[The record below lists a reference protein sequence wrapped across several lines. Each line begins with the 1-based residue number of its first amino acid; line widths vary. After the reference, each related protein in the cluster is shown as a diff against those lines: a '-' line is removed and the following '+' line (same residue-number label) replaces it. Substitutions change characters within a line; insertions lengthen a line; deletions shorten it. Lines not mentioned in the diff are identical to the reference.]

1 MKGTISHKESLPS
14 QRIVKRRKIEVVSE
28 AVESTKGGS
37 ESVGKK
43 EKRSLS
49 AITKEVDEDKN
60 SSLSETDSDDDL
72 QLEQQRLQ
80 QLRET
85 KVRENPVGESQ
96 NTNWNYDILFQNK
109 HRKEKKVQDI
119 RNDKQ
124 ESVTYKRFMKNL
136 FK

>member
-14 QRIVKRRKIEVVSE
+14 QKIVKRRKIEVVSE
-28 AVESTKGGS
+28 AVEPIKDGS
-37 ESVGKK
+37 ENAGKK
-43 EKRSLS
+43 EKRSLL
-49 AITKEVDEDKN
+49 AVTKEVDGDQN
-60 SSLSETDSDDDL
+60 SSLSESESDDDL

-85 KVRENPVGESQ
+85 KVRENPVGESH

-109 HRKEKKVQDI
+109 HRKEKKLQDI

-124 ESVTYKRFMKNL
+124 ESVTYKSFMKKL